1 MYKTKLQHYES
12 TAVYPGRYCILQY
25 LKSYREC
32 PPLRYSSRTTTV
44 LCNFVREYIYTR
56 SALSGSGS
64 NNRKYN
70 VGGSNCLFCNL
81 IGLPEYC
88 SIFPCSWP
96 WAPPTSRIAT
106 VQVAT
111 IHCDTD
117 IVDLMTLQGRM
128 RVQSIP
134 YSCVPADTP
143 IVFIGMTVAFLCGIS
158 SVFPVSPWM
167 FGVGLAMSGC
177 DLMFA
182 NCIITK
188 QQYWFEASSHACML
202 KVATPSYGNS
212 VNTPRLTLFNW
223 RVLLSY

>member
-1 MYKTKLQHYES
+1 MCVNIFTH
-12 TAVYPGRYCILQY
+12 AAP
-25 LKSYREC
+25 
-32 PPLRYSSRTTTV
+32 
-44 LCNFVREYIYTR
+44 F
-56 SALSGSGS
+56 GS

-70 VGGSNCLFCNL
+70 VGGSNL
-81 IGLPEYC
+81 IGLQKYC
-88 SIFPCSWP
+88 SIFPCWP
-96 WAPPTSRIAT
+96 LAPPTSRIAT

-128 RVQSIP
+128 RMQSIP
-134 YSCVPADTP
+134 CSCLPADTL
-143 IVFIGMTVAFLCGIS
+143 IVLIGMTAAFLCGIS

-202 KVATPSYGNS
+202 KVATPS
-212 VNTPRLTLFNW
+212 
-223 RVLLSY
+223 